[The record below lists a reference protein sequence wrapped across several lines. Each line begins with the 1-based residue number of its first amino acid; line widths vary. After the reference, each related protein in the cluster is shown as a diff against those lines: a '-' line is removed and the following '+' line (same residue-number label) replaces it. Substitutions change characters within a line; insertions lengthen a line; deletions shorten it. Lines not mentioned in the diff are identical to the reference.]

1 MQPKNFN
8 YKSYYEIDT
17 REHRPKDVRVQKYV
31 FCTKKFLPLD
41 LHCKRVRNRFFDS
54 LFITGENLLKFF

>member
-31 FCTKKFLPLD
+31 FCTKNFFALRPPL
-41 LHCKRVRNRFFDS
+41 
-54 LFITGENLLKFF
+54 